1 MTSDRSQEAGAA
13 YSHRSVLLDSAV
25 DYLVNDP
32 DGYYVDGTFGR
43 GGHSRLILGRLG
55 ESGQLLGI
63 DKDPEAIRAA
73 SELKPRIAAS
83 AVFTVPLLSLALR

>member
-1 MTSDRSQEAGAA
+1 MTADRNQEAGAA

-43 GGHSRLILGRLG
+43 VT
-55 ESGQLLGI
+55 
-63 DKDPEAIRAA
+63 AA
-73 SELKPRIAAS
+73 
-83 AVFTVPLLSLALR
+83 